1 MKNLYHD
8 HRHLGRTLALMFM
21 LLTGGGI
28 AILWGWN
35 TFAVEILSQQAMQF
49 RHALALELFV
59 LSVAGACSIAWRF
72 FGIRRL

>member
-8 HRHLGRTLALMFM
+8 HRHLGRTLALMFI
-21 LLTGGGI
+21 LLTVGGI

-35 TFAVEILSQQAMQF
+35 TFAVEILSQRTMQF